1 MNHRSHERPHEY
13 SVFRLSIHRFF
24 CYLISIVS
32 ANLDPSATS
41 TQTDGSSSRVDLL
54 EQLKAHL
61 DPSLF
66 AAVSGK
72 FNSYEFQLQNAQL
85 KVQVLEE
92 RLRLARIAKYGP
104 GSEKLSNLQLEL
116 LEHEPGVSNV
126 EVAAESERET
136 LPGSSQDEK
145 KKKKRRP
152 HPGRQK
158 LPADLPRVE
167 KIVACT
173 PEQCKCGSCGAET
186 KVIGYEV
193 SEVLDVKPAEYFV
206 QVLKREKRACKKCEE
221 QGVATAPV
229 TPRIIDKSLVS
240 DRIIIDTIVRKYGD
254 HNPVYRQSVIL
265 LRDAGIDIGRA
276 TICGW
281 IMTVGEMLAPV
292 VGAMRSQ
299 LLTGSYIQ
307 ADETPVDVQTHDRRG
322 KNHQSYLWQYGS
334 PGGSVVFDFRMG
346 RGREG
351 PAHFLVNFE
360 GLLQT
365 DGYAAYDHGVGG
377 AKMVHAACWSHARR
391 YFIDAIKL
399 NKQDVESVRTVEL
412 MDDLFAIDARAR
424 DEKMDH
430 AARHALRLEEALP
443 LLDKI
448 HEQILAMSK
457 IVLPKSAAGKACSYA
472 LRLWKRLTIFLEY
485 PELELSNN
493 LAENSMRGV
502 ALGRKNWI
510 HIGSKQAGPR
520 VAAILSVV
528 ESCRRL
534 EIPIRDYL
542 ADILPGLS
550 NTSIQRVAELTPAAW
565 IAKHTP
571 VNP

>member
-1 MNHRSHERPHEY
+1 MHRR
-13 SVFRLSIHRFF
+13 F
-24 CYLISIVS
+24 CYSISTVS
-32 ANLDPSATS
+32 ANHPPSATS
-41 TQTDGSSSRVDLL
+41 TPTDGASSRVELL

-61 DPSLF
+61 NPSLF

-72 FNSYEFQLQNAQL
+72 FNSYEYQLQHAQM

-92 RLRLARIAKYGP
+92 RLRQQRIAKYGP

-116 LEHEPGVSNV
+116 LELEPGVSNV
-126 EVAAESERET
+126 EVAAESERAT

-145 KKKKRRP
+145 KRRP
-152 HPGRQK
+152 HPGRQT

-173 PEQCKCGSCGAET
+173 PEQCKCGNCGADT

-206 QVLKREKRACKKCEE
+206 QVTKREKRACRQCEE
-221 QGVATAPV
+221 QGVATAPLAA
-229 TPRIIDKSLVS
+229 RIIDKSLVS
-240 DRIIIDTIVRKYGD
+240 DSILIDTIVRKYGD
-254 HNPVYRQSVIL
+254 HNPVYRQSAIL
-265 LRDAGIDIGRA
+265 LRDAGIDISRA
-276 TICGW
+276 TMCGW
-281 IMTVGEMLAPV
+281 IMTVGEMLAPL

-299 LLTGSYIQ
+299 LLAGSYVQ

-322 KNHQSYLWQYGS
+322 KNHPSYLWQYGS

-346 RGREG
+346 RDRQG
-351 PAHFLVNFE
+351 PAHFLGNFE

-365 DGYAAYDHGVGG
+365 DGYAAYDRGVGG

-391 YFIDAIKL
+391 YFIDAVKL
-399 NKQDVESVRTVEL
+399 NKQDVESARIVEW
-412 MDDLFAIDARAR
+412 MDSLFAIDARAR

-430 AARHALRLEEALP
+430 VTRHALRQQQAPP

-457 IVLPKSAAGKACSYA
+457 IVLPKSAAGKACSYT

-485 PELELSNN
+485 AELELSNN
-493 LAENSMRGV
+493 LAENSMRPI
-502 ALGRKNWI
+502 AMGRRNWI

-534 EIPIRDYL
+534 KIPVRDYL
-542 ADILPGLS
+542 ADILPGLA
-550 NTSIQRVAELTPAAW
+550 NTSIQRVAQLTPAAW
-565 IAKHTP
+565 LAKHTP
-571 VNP
+571 AVI

>member
-1 MNHRSHERPHEY
+1 
-13 SVFRLSIHRFF
+13 LSIHQVF
-24 CYLISIVS
+24 CYSISIVS
-32 ANLDPSATS
+32 TNLDPSATS

-72 FNSYEFQLQNAQL
+72 LNSYEFQLQNAQL
-85 KVQVLEE
+85 KVQFLEE

-116 LEHEPGVSNV
+116 LEFEPGVSNV

-145 KKKKRRP
+145 KKKRRQ

-158 LPADLPRVE
+158 LPANLPRVE

-173 PEQCKCGSCGAET
+173 PEQCKCGSCSAET
-186 KVIGYEV
+186 KVLGYEV

-206 QVLKREKRACKKCEE
+206 QVFKREKRACKKCEE

-229 TPRIIDKSLVS
+229 PPRIINKGLVS

-254 HNPVYRQSVIL
+254 HSPVYRQSVIL

-292 VGAMRSQ
+292 VSAMRSQ
-299 LLTGSYIQ
+299 LLTASYIQ

-322 KNHQSYLWQYGS
+322 KNHQAYLWQYGS

-346 RGREG
+346 RDREG
-351 PAHFLVNFE
+351 PANFLANFE

-365 DGYAAYDHGVGG
+365 DGYAAYDRGVGG

-399 NKQDVESVRTVEL
+399 NKQDVESVRIVKL

-424 DEKMDH
+424 DEKMDR
-430 AARHALRLEEALP
+430 AGRHALRLEEAPP

-472 LRLWKRLTIFLEY
+472 LKLWKRLTIFLQY

-510 HIGSKQAGPR
+510 HIGSKHAGPR

-542 ADILPGLS
+542 ADILPGLV
-550 NTSIQRVAELTPAAW
+550 NTSIQRVAELTPTAW
-565 IAKHTP
+565 IAKRTP
-571 VNP
+571 VTP